1 MSLIDEV
8 QRVCQRLAPAG
19 WRDLL
24 LLHGL
29 DIDAR
34 PLADELNR
42 ALLVDRTI
50 EGFADFS
57 MQGSRGVE
65 AGDPSRSLLYHA
77 LASADVTEGADG
89 RLLDDYA
96 TGAELETLLN
106 YVYGVSPPTLE
117 QLQTMAGAGATLG
130 VVVFAYEYRP
140 QAGTTH
146 RQHADLCFSRTGI
159 ARVGTAPV
167 LYDARSRSFSPLVSD
182 DLHAMRVMPARFS
195 AYIAVQQKGGRG
207 PGWENGDV
215 ELDFWRPL
223 HKVFSGSE
231 CIAGLDLELK
241 LEAMHVNNKL
251 QQFHIS
257 RGDEAD
263 WFEPDISKPPF
274 FLTEDLAEWADPL
287 VHGSGLNVPLPKA
300 RLVEPALYNGQL
312 VSFSVPPGAGFNGYI
327 IHKRHQLGDDG
338 SVRDLNNEQ
347 DVDAIVKAGN
357 YRALHYIDFTADGW
371 VKPVCPSLS
380 EHIPICVAAYSILS
394 APDFYPESGQ
404 APLIEW
410 AQQQAFP
417 EPIWYVTLQA
427 LSERRLAGNLRLP
440 GGHFAEN
447 DKGITAL
454 VSQLS
459 SVSEAGASCISAG
472 TTRPSW
478 LPDSAAGTFSPG
490 WEIASNGGFRP
501 TYLCAF
507 NLGSPFTEDVR
518 ICSAAGGYWPAVTPD
533 SARTFEP
540 ALSKPSVIPLWDSE
554 NGQTGATSWD
564 GETGPRLITVNGT
577 PVVEYT
583 AYEYSDY
590 TSNALAGRMSLSVT
604 GQTSREQY
612 QQRILAMH
620 LAYIAVG
627 AITRELQ
634 GRWAVLSFVRMV
646 HPDDA
651 LSLAEAQAGVKLEGE
666 VDFFILYRHGA
677 VLTPADFTRRHV
689 EILEWVE
696 LFIGADCLLMNRD
709 NSGWLS
715 CSFD

>member
-1 MSLIDEV
+1 MPLIDEV
-8 QRVCQRLAPAG
+8 QKICQRLAPAG
-19 WRDLL
+19 WRNLL

-34 PLADELNR
+34 PLADELSKPLLIDR
-42 ALLVDRTI
+42 ALK
-50 EGFADFS
+50 GFSDFS
-57 MQGSRGVE
+57 LQGTRGVQ

-77 LASADVTEGADG
+77 LASPDVTEGAEG
-89 RLLDDYA
+89 QPLADYA
-96 TGAELETLLN
+96 TGAELETVLN
-106 YVYGVSPPTLE
+106 YTYGVSPPTLAK
-117 QLQTMAGAGATLG
+117 LQTMAGADATLG
-130 VVVFAYEYRP
+130 LVVFAYEYRP

-146 RQHADLCFSRTGI
+146 RRHADLCFSRTGI
-159 ARVGTAPV
+159 ARVGTAPL
-167 LYDARSRSFSPLVSD
+167 LYDARLRGFSSFVANDPY
-182 DLHAMRVMPARFS
+182 AMRVMPARFS
-195 AYIAVQQKGGRG
+195 TYVAVQQKGGEG
-207 PGWENGDV
+207 PGWESGDG
-215 ELDFWRPL
+215 ELDFWRPM
-223 HKVFSGSE
+223 HKIFNGPE
-231 CIAGLDLELK
+231 CIAGLYLDLK

-251 QQFHIS
+251 QQFHIN
-257 RGDEAD
+257 RGADAD
-263 WFEPDISKPPF
+263 WFEPDISQPPF
-274 FLTEDLAEWADPL
+274 VLTEDLANWADPS
-287 VHGSGLNVPLPKA
+287 VHGSGLNVPLPRA
-300 RLVEPALYNGQL
+300 RLVEPALFNNQL
-312 VSFSVPPGAGFNGYI
+312 VSFTVPPGAGFDGYI
-327 IHKRHQLGDDG
+327 IHKRHQLCDDG
-338 SVRDLNNEQ
+338 LVRDLNNEP
-347 DVDAIVKAGN
+347 DVDAIVRAGN

-371 VKPVCPSLS
+371 VKPVCPALS
-380 EHIPICVAAYSILS
+380 AHIPTVVAAYSILS
-394 APDFYPESGQ
+394 APDFYPDTGQ

-410 AQQQAFP
+410 AKRQAFP
-417 EPIWYVTLQA
+417 ESIWYVTLQA

-440 GGHFAEN
+440 GGHFAES
-447 DKGITAL
+447 DKGVTAL

-459 SVSEAGASCISAG
+459 PVSGAATVSTSANPA
-472 TTRPSW
+472 RPSW
-478 LPDSAAGTFSPG
+478 LPDRAAGTFSPG

-577 PVVEYT
+577 QRVEYT

-590 TSNALAGRMSLSVT
+590 TNNALAGRLLLSVT

-620 LAYIAVG
+620 LAYVAVG
-627 AITRELQ
+627 AITRQLQ
-634 GRWAVLSFVRMV
+634 GQWAVLSFVRLV
-646 HPDDA
+646 QPDAA
-651 LSLAEAQAGVKLEGE
+651 LDLAESEAGVKLNGE

-677 VLTPADFTRRHV
+677 VSTPVDFTRRHV

-696 LFIGADCLLMNRD
+696 VFIGGDCLLINRD

-715 CSFD
+715 CSLD